1 MYAAGASQEHMA
13 GVIQE
18 HVAGVIQ
25 EHVDCSHNV
34 ATRTPAKTGM
44 ENEHQKSI
52 AIKASPYESE
62 IHPSHKSDDLC
73 SVYFASRGGAFRR
86 W

>member
-62 IHPSHKSDDLC
+62 IHPSHKPCGSF
-73 SVYFASRGGAFRR
+73 SVYFASRGGAFWR

>member
-1 MYAAGASQEHMA
+1 MYAAGASQEHM
-13 GVIQE
+13 
-18 HVAGVIQ
+18 AGVIQ

-62 IHPSHKSDDLC
+62 IHPSHKSDDLY
-73 SVYFASRGGAFRR
+73 SVYFASRGGTFRR